1 VPDTSPARHSRN
13 GCAYKITRPFPAK
26 SLYPTTPI
34 LPYQAEG
41 HNLFVTFL

>member
-26 SLYPTTPI
+26 SLYPTAPI
-34 LPYQAEG
+34 LP
-41 HNLFVTFL
+41 